1 MFFKPSSFK
10 DYLLH
15 VLVIVILSGGGLVY
29 FFFRYL
35 PQQTRHGEELTV
47 PALQGKD
54 LSTAIEIIS
63 ALDLRYAINDSAFVE
78 GEKPGKIISQH
89 PKDGSKVKAN
99 RKIYLTISSRNP
111 VNVEIPE
118 DLTNK
123 TLKNVTLILSQ
134 VGLYVGNTTIVEDQF
149 NLVLKATW
157 QGKEITKGTPV
168 PKYSKIDL
176 TIGSGTKTTDD
187 EEEMDSL
194 DSDI

>member
-1 MFFKPSSFK
+1 MFFKPNSFK

-15 VLVIVILSGGGLVY
+15 LLVIVVLSGGGLVY

-35 PQQTRHGEELTV
+35 PAQTRHGEELTV

-54 LSTAIEIIS
+54 LKTATEIIS
-63 ALDLRYAINDSAFVE
+63 ALDLQYTINDSAFVE
-78 GEKPGKIISQH
+78 GEKPGKVISQH

-99 RKIYLTISSRNP
+99 RKIYLTITSQNP

-123 TLKNVTLILSQ
+123 TLKNVKLILSQ
-134 VGLYVGNTTIVEDQF
+134 VGLYVGNTTVVEDQF

-157 QGKEITKGTPV
+157 QGKEITKGTTI

-187 EEEMDSL
+187 DDEIDFM

>member
-1 MFFKPSSFK
+1 MFFKPNSFK

-15 VLVIVILSGGGLVY
+15 LLVIVVLSGGGLVY

-54 LSTAIEIIS
+54 LSTAMEIIS

-99 RKIYLTISSRNP
+99 RKIYLTVTSRNP

-123 TLKNVTLILSQ
+123 TLKNVRLILSQ

-157 QGKEITKGTPV
+157 QGKEITKGTTI
-168 PKYSKIDL
+168 PKYSKVDL

-187 EEEMDSL
+187 DDEIDFL